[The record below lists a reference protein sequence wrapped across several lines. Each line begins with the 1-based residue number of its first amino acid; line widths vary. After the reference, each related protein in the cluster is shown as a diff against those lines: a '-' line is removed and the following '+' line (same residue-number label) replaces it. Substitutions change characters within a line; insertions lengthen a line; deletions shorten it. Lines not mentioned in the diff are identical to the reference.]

1 MPFSQI
7 AAERRAIFISTIVQP
22 QLRAIERQCP
32 SRAASD
38 RAGCLL
44 TGDLNQVATRVIEHS
59 RDNRP
64 EVRRLLSKSRPLR
77 LQAPELFLDVV
88 NRERSARDPVL
99 SQSNLEGACRRM
111 RVRLE
116 QQLGTIWDAEAD
128 EYQRMHMDSLSDEK
142 AFAWDIWRIS
152 ENEIGALGDVEGV
165 DVLELGCGAAQ
176 WSIALAKRG
185 ARVTGLDNSARQ
197 LEHAKRLV
205 DEAGVD
211 VTLVLS
217 PAEATPFEDA
227 SFDRI
232 LSDYGATLF
241 SDPYATIPECARILR
256 PGGELVFATT
266 GPLMMA
272 CWGCK

>member
-1 MPFSQI
+1 MADEKDLETAQHN
-7 AAERRAIFISTIVQP
+7 RRT
-22 QLRAIERQCP
+22 
-32 SRAASD
+32 
-38 RAGCLL
+38 
-44 TGDLNQVATRVIEHS
+44 
-59 RDNRP
+59 
-64 EVRRLLSKSRPLR
+64 
-77 LQAPELFLDVV
+77 
-88 NRERSARDPVL
+88 
-99 SQSNLEGACRRM
+99 
-111 RVRLE
+111 
-116 QQLGTIWDAEAD
+116 WDADAD

-142 AFAWDIWRIS
+142 AFAWGIWRIS
-152 ENEIGALGDVEGV
+152 ENEIGALGDVEGM

-217 PAEATPFEDA
+217 PAEATPLDDA

-256 PGGELVFATT
+256 PGGKLVFATI

-272 CWGCK
+272 CWDRAEDELTAQLQQPYFGMHRFEWGDDEPVDFTLPYGEWIRLFRRCGLAIEDLLEIRPPHDAETTYEGRPLWWATKWPAELIWKVSKEKRTTA